1 MARKIL
7 HLDMDCFYAAI
18 EVRDHPELA
27 GKPVAV
33 GGARDQR
40 GVLTTCN
47 YEARKFGVHSAMP
60 TFKALLKCPQLIVMP
75 TRFDVYRRD
84 SDVIRQILSKFSPW
98 IEPLSLDEAF
108 LDLSQHPGEASAVA
122 EIIRHLIFQKT
133 GLTASAGIAPNK
145 MLAKIASDWNKPNG
159 QFEIRE
165 DQIDAFMVELP
176 VRRLWGI
183 GPKSAERL
191 AKLGIH
197 TCGDLQRYSRF
208 QLFEE
213 FGKFGPELYALC
225 RGIDSRP
232 VEPDR
237 IRKSLST
244 ERTFSSDLKSLAQC
258 EAKLPELFEDL
269 MTDLQ
274 RSDYSDQVRTVF
286 VKIRFADFSRTTV
299 ERAELPLSLESFLTL
314 LRDGLSRKRAHVRL
328 LGLGV
333 RFHEPALQPVQQLD
347 LPFGNSQ

>member
-1 MARKIL
+1 MARQIL

-18 EVRDHPELA
+18 EVRDHPELT

-33 GGARDQR
+33 GGARDRR

-60 TFKALLKCPQLIVMP
+60 TFQALQKCPQLIVMP

-84 SDVIRQILSKFSPW
+84 SNVIRQILLKFSPW
-98 IEPLSLDEAF
+98 MEPLSLDEAF
-108 LDLSQHPGEASAVA
+108 LDLSQHPGEAPAVA
-122 EIIRHLIFQKT
+122 EIIRGLIFQKT

-165 DQIDAFMVELP
+165 DQIDAFMIELP
-176 VRRLWGI
+176 VGRLWGI

-191 AKLGIH
+191 AKLGVH

-213 FGKFGPELYALC
+213 FGKFGPELYDLG

-237 IRKSLST
+237 IRKSLSN
-244 ERTFSSDLKSLAQC
+244 ERTFSRDLTSLAQC
-258 EAKLPELFEDL
+258 EARLPEIFEDL

-274 RSDYSDQVRTVF
+274 RSDFADRVRTVF
-286 VKIRFADFSRTTV
+286 VKIRFADFTRTTV
-299 ERAELPLSLESFLTL
+299 ERAELPLTLESFLTL
-314 LRDGLSRKRAHVRL
+314 LRDGVSRKKANVRL

-333 RFHEPALQPVQQLD
+333 RFLEPELQPVQQLD
-347 LPFGNSQ
+347 LPWS

>member
-33 GGARDQR
+33 GGSRHQR

-60 TFKALLKCPQLIVMP
+60 TFKALQKCPQLIVMP
-75 TRFDVYRRD
+75 TRFNIYHRE
-84 SDVIRQILSKFSPW
+84 SNVIRQILLKFSPRM
-98 IEPLSLDEAF
+98 EPLSLDEAF
-108 LDLSQHPGEASAVA
+108 LDLSQHPGEPAAVA
-122 EIIRHLIFQKT
+122 EIIRSMILQKT

-159 QFEIRE
+159 QFEIKE
-165 DQIDAFMVELP
+165 DEIAAFMVELP

-191 AKLGIH
+191 AGLGVR
-197 TCGDLQRYSRF
+197 TCGDLQRYTRF

-213 FGKFGPELYALC
+213 FGKFGPELYELC

-237 IRKSLST
+237 VRKSLSS
-244 ERTFSSDLKSLAQC
+244 ERTFSRDLTSLAQC
-258 EAKLPELFEDL
+258 ETKLPELFEDV
-269 MTDLQ
+269 MSDLQ
-274 RSDYSDQVRTVF
+274 RSDYADRVRTIF
-286 VKIRFADFSRTTV
+286 VKIRFADFTRTTV
-299 ERAELPLSLESFLTL
+299 ERAELPLTLESFLAL
-314 LRDGLSRKRAHVRL
+314 LREGLSRKKADVRL

-333 RFHEPALQPVQQLD
+333 RFHEPTLEPIQQLD
-347 LPFGNSQ
+347 LPWS

>member
-1 MARKIL
+1 MAGKIL

-47 YEARKFGVHSAMP
+47 YEARKFGLHSAMP
-60 TFKALLKCPQLIVMP
+60 TFKALQKCPQLIVMP
-75 TRFDVYRRD
+75 TRFEVYRRE
-84 SDVIRQILSKFSPW
+84 SNVIRQILLKFSPW
-98 IEPLSLDEAF
+98 MEPLSLDEAF
-108 LDLSQHPGEASAVA
+108 LDLSQHPGDASAVA
-122 EIIRHLIFQKT
+122 EIIRRLILQKT

-165 DQIDAFMVELP
+165 DEIDAFMVELP

-191 AKLGIH
+191 AKLGVR

-213 FGKFGPELYALC
+213 FGKFGPELYDLC

-237 IRKSLST
+237 IRKSLSS
-244 ERTFSSDLKSLAQC
+244 ERTFSSDLTSLAQC
-258 EAKLPELFEDL
+258 EVKLPELFEDV
-269 MTDLQ
+269 MTDLE
-274 RSDYSDQVRTVF
+274 RSDYADRVRTVF

-299 ERAELPLSLESFLTL
+299 ERAELPLTLESFLTL
-314 LRDGLSRKRAHVRL
+314 LREGLRRKEAHVRL

-333 RFHEPALQPVQQLD
+333 RFQEPALQPVQQLD
-347 LPFGNSQ
+347 LPWS

>member
-1 MARKIL
+1 MRRKIV

-18 EVRDHPELA
+18 EVRAHPELA

-47 YEARKFGVHSAMP
+47 YEAREFGVRSAMP
-60 TFKALLKCPQLIVMP
+60 TFKALQKCPQLIVMP
-75 TRFDVYRRD
+75 TRFDVYRRE
-84 SDVIRQILSKFSPW
+84 SNVIRQILLKFSPW
-98 IEPLSLDEAF
+98 MEPLSLDEAF

-122 EIIRHLIFQKT
+122 EIIRHLIFQRT
-133 GLTASAGIAPNK
+133 GLTASAGVAPNK

-165 DQIDAFMVELP
+165 DQIDEFMVDLP

-191 AKLGIH
+191 AKLHVH

-213 FGKFGPELYALC
+213 FGKFGPELYDLC
-225 RGIDSRP
+225 RGIDARP

-237 IRKSLST
+237 IRKSLSS
-244 ERTFSSDLKSLAQC
+244 ERTFSQDLTSPAQC
-258 EAKLPELFEDL
+258 EAKLPTLFENFIPNLRHPND
-269 MTDLQ
+269 
-274 RSDYSDQVRTVF
+274 SDPSPPF
-286 VKIRFADFSRTTV
+286 FSKIR
-299 ERAELPLSLESFLTL
+299 
-314 LRDGLSRKRAHVRL
+314 
-328 LGLGV
+328 
-333 RFHEPALQPVQQLD
+333 
-347 LPFGNSQ
+347 